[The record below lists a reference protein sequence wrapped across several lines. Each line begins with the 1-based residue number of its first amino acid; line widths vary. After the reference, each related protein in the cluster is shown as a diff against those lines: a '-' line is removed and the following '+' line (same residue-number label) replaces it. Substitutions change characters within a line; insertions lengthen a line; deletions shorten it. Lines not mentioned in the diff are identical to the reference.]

1 MVRIGEGP
9 DGGGP
14 APAPSFGSD
23 ESSDDAESTAVE
35 STDVESTDVEST
47 VVESTDAESTVV
59 DSTDVESTVASAGS
73 IAGTTGTSWVATLDL
88 ARREDLV

>member
-35 STDVESTDVEST
+35 STDVESTDVD
-47 VVESTDAESTVV
+47 STDV
-59 DSTDVESTVASAGS
+59 DSTDVDSTDASAGS